1 MPLVGSMSTRQEV
14 WQAAKESELDEFIG
28 KVAAA
33 FPDAI
38 ESVIIINSGG
48 RYEYRRNDAGRQPS
62 ED

>member
-1 MPLVGSMSTRQEV
+1 MSTRQEV

>member
-1 MPLVGSMSTRQEV
+1 MTKQEV
-14 WQAAKESELDEFIG
+14 WQAAKQSELDKFIS

-38 ESVIIINSGG
+38 ESLIIINSGG
-48 RYEYRRNDAGRQPS
+48 RYEYHRNDAGRQPS